1 MSGRYL
7 KVGLNLL
14 VLALIGAF
22 VRYMASSV
30 NKEERAYVQVSQQ
43 DSTSF
48 AGPCERLTAFE
59 LPATI
64 NHIETGN
71 RKIYVSAAGDISVYD
86 PDGNRECAFSV
97 GPGVRD
103 LAFGGGRLY
112 VLYPTC
118 IEVYSAEGD
127 SLHRWEA
134 CSKLSDYCALTV
146 TADYVFV
153 TDAEN
158 KNICQYT
165 TEGYFVKF
173 IRSPRGFITPN
184 YAFDIESYN
193 DTVYCVNPGRHLV
206 ESYTADGTFIA
217 AFGGPG
223 GATGFFAGCSN
234 PAHITF
240 TDDGEI
246 LTSEKG
252 NPRVC
257 SYDRKGNFK
266 GLILNNRLLGGGHEA
281 YGIKYN
287 DGRLYVAGKNKIT
300 VYRLR

>member
-1 MSGRYL
+1 MNRNV
-7 KVGLNLL
+7 KIGLNLL

-22 VRYMASSV
+22 VWYMASSV
-30 NKEERAYVQVSQQ
+30 NKEERAYVRVSPQ
-43 DSTSF
+43 DSTPFVSPYEQL
-48 AGPCERLTAFE
+48 AVFE

-64 NHIETGN
+64 NHIETGDK
-71 RKIYVSAAGDISVYD
+71 KIYVSTAGDISVYD
-86 PDGNRECAFSV
+86 LDGNREHAFSV
-97 GPGVRD
+97 RPGVRD
-103 LAFGGGRLY
+103 MAFRGNRLY
-112 VLYPTC
+112 VLYPTY
-118 IEVYSAEGD
+118 IEVYSAKGEPV
-127 SLHRWEA
+127 HRWEA
-134 CSKLSDYCALTV
+134 CSELSDYCALAV
-146 TADYVFV
+146 TTDYVFV

-173 IRSPRGFITPN
+173 INSPRGFITPN

-206 ESYTADGTFIA
+206 ESYTTDGTFIA

-223 GATGFFAGCSN
+223 GETGFFAGCSN
-234 PAHITF
+234 PSCITF

-252 NPRVC
+252 NPRVG
-257 SYDRKGNFK
+257 SYDRKGNFR

-281 YGIKYN
+281 YMIKYN